1 MGTIVTRTRK
11 NGPVKYMAQ
20 IILSRHGAVV
30 QRESKTFD
38 RKPAAAA
45 WIKKREA
52 ELAKPDAVLGARRG
66 PRAPTLGDAIDQ
78 LFKDSARPFG
88 RTKEGV
94 LKALKT
100 YDIASLSCEA
110 VDSPAIV
117 TLAQE
122 LAKGGRAPATV
133 GNWLSHL
140 SSVFAIARPA
150 WGWPLDERAMSDGL
164 AVAKRLGLV
173 AKSQRR
179 ERRPTL
185 DELDRILKHFEER
198 HWRRDDSGPMVAIT
212 VFALFSG
219 RRQDEIVRLAWNDL
233 ETEGPS
239 PRVLVRDMKDPTKRA
254 AMMYGVSFAE
264 PALRIATAM
273 PKRTPLIFPYNARTI
288 SAAFTRACSFLG
300 IEDLHFHDLRH
311 ECVSRLSRWAAPYR
325 MRQPSRD
332 TVHGHPLKRYSH
344 LRQRGDLY
352 DGWKWIDRAVEDAK
366 VAAHLRR
373 CAGY

>member
-1 MGTIVTRTRK
+1 
-11 NGPVKYMAQ
+11 MAPLCTASRR
-20 IILSRHGAVV
+20 LST
-30 QRESKTFD
+30 ES
-38 RKPAAAA
+38 RPLRLGSRSA
-45 WIKKREA
+45 KRSSP
-52 ELAKPDAVLGARRG
+52 KPDAVLGARRG

-88 RTKEGV
+88 RTKKGV

-164 AVAKRLGLV
+164 AVAKRLGLI

-239 PRVLVRDMKDPTKRA
+239 PRVLVRDMKDPTEKKR
-254 AMMYGVSFAE
+254 
-264 PALRIATAM
+264 
-273 PKRTPLIFPYNARTI
+273 
-288 SAAFTRACSFLG
+288 
-300 IEDLHFHDLRH
+300 
-311 ECVSRLSRWAAPYR
+311 
-325 MRQPSRD
+325 Q
-332 TVHGHPLKRYSH
+332 
-344 LRQRGDLY
+344 
-352 DGWKWIDRAVEDAK
+352 
-366 VAAHLRR
+366 
-373 CAGY
+373 

>member
-30 QRESKTFD
+30 HRESKTFD

-185 DELDRILKHFEER
+185 DELDRILKHLRSATGGGTILDQWLRSRSLRFSPGADR
-198 HWRRDDSGPMVAIT
+198 MRSS
-212 VFALFSG
+212 ALPG
-219 RRQDEIVRLAWNDL
+219 M
-233 ETEGPS
+233 T
-239 PRVLVRDMKDPTKRA
+239 
-254 AMMYGVSFAE
+254 
-264 PALRIATAM
+264 LR
-273 PKRTPLIFPYNARTI
+273 PKGQA
-288 SAAFTRACSFLG
+288 RACL
-300 IEDLHFHDLRH
+300 
-311 ECVSRLSRWAAPYR
+311 
-325 MRQPSRD
+325 
-332 TVHGHPLKRYSH
+332 
-344 LRQRGDLY
+344 
-352 DGWKWIDRAVEDAK
+352 
-366 VAAHLRR
+366 
-373 CAGY
+373 CAI